1 MNLEIRI
8 EVRLRP
14 DESDRRFMRC
24 GETYVATNSA
34 GTFAA
39 WGALTR
45 SQSEGCA
52 LPARPI
58 KYHLEV
64 VAKTR

>member
-1 MNLEIRI
+1 MLT
-8 EVRLRP
+8 LTRP
-14 DESDRRFMRC
+14 NFLI
-24 GETYVATNSA
+24 T
-34 GTFAA
+34 GTFTA

-45 SQSEGCA
+45 SQSEGSA

-64 VAKTR
+64 VAKTQ